1 MNYPIYLDYAATT
14 PVDERVLKEMLP
26 YFTEHF
32 GNSSSRFHAF
42 GWKAEEAVGKARLQ
56 VADLLG
62 ASSKEIVFTGGA
74 TESINLAI
82 KGAAEAA
89 SGGKNHIISLK
100 TEHKAVLDTL
110 KNLEKKGFE
119 VTWLD
124 VESDGLLNIE
134 KLEAAVRPETLLIS
148 VMWVN
153 NETGVIQNIRKIG
166 ELARQNGVVFH
177 TDATQAIGKLNSDVQ
192 ELGVD
197 LLSFSGHKIYGPKGT
212 GVLYIKN
219 TVKLT
224 AQQDGGGHER
234 SRRSGTLNVSG
245 IVGLGQACE
254 LAGAESKQES
264 EKNESLKAGFEDFL
278 LNTFDFCEINGAG
291 APRVSAISNVCFK
304 GFDGEELLMKLNQ
317 IAISNGSA
325 CNSASVDPSHVL
337 KAMGLS
343 DADAYSSL
351 RFSFGRFT
359 KAEDISNLK
368 KHLEETLL
376 TIGNERN

>member
-14 PVDERVLKEMLP
+14 PVDKRVMSEMLP

-42 GWKAEEAVGKARLQ
+42 GWKAEEAVTKARTQ

-62 ASSKEIVFTGGA
+62 ASPKEITFTGGA

-82 KGAAEAA
+82 KGVAEAA
-89 SGGKNHIISLK
+89 SGAKNHIISLK

-110 KNLEKKGFE
+110 KNLEKKGFD
-119 VTWLD
+119 VTYLD
-124 VESDGLLNIE
+124 IEPDGLLNIE
-134 KLEAAVRPETLLIS
+134 KLESAIRPETLMIS

-153 NETGVIQNIRKIG
+153 NETGIIQDIRKIG
-166 ELARQNGVVFH
+166 ELARQNGVLFH
-177 TDATQAIGKLNSDVQ
+177 TDATQAIGKLKTDVNN
-192 ELGVD
+192 LGVD
-197 LLSFSGHKIYGPKGT
+197 LLSFSGHKTYGPKGV
-212 GVLYIKN
+212 GVLCVRN
-219 TVKLT
+219 NVKLI

-234 SRRSGTLNVSG
+234 SRRSGTLNITG
-245 IVGLGQACE
+245 IVGLGMACE
-254 LAGAESKQES
+254 LAGAELQQES
-264 EKNESLKAGFEDFL
+264 ERMARFKTGFEDFL
-278 LNTFDFCEINGAG
+278 IKRFDFCMVNGAKQSRISG
-291 APRVSAISNVCFK
+291 ISNVCFK
-304 GFDGEELLMKLNQ
+304 GFDGEELLMKMNQ

-343 DADAYSSL
+343 DDDAYSSL

-359 KAEDISNLK
+359 TEQDIENLK
-368 KHLEETLL
+368 KHVEETLSE
-376 TIGNERN
+376 I

>member
-14 PVDERVLKEMLP
+14 PVDERVLNEMLP

-42 GWKAEEAVGKARLQ
+42 GWKAEEAVTKARAQ

-62 ASSKEIVFTGGA
+62 ASPKEITFTGGA

-82 KGAAEAA
+82 KGVAEAA
-89 SGGKNHIISLK
+89 SGAKNHIISLK

-119 VTWLD
+119 VTYLE
-124 VESDGLLNIE
+124 VEPDGLLNIE
-134 KLEAAVRPETLLIS
+134 KLKSAIRPETLMIS

-153 NETGVIQNIRKIG
+153 NETGVIQDIRKIG
-166 ELARQNGVVFH
+166 ELARQNDVLFH
-177 TDATQAIGKLNSDVQ
+177 TDATQGIGKLKTDIN
-192 ELGVD
+192 ELGAD
-197 LLSFSGHKIYGPKGT
+197 LLSFSGHKIYGPKGV
-212 GVLYIKN
+212 GVLYVRNNIK
-219 TVKLT
+219 LI

-234 SRRSGTLNVSG
+234 SRRSGTLNITG
-245 IVGLGQACE
+245 IVGLGMACE
-254 LAGAESKQES
+254 LAGAASEQES
-264 EKNESLKAGFEDFL
+264 EKIGRFKSDFEDFL
-278 LNTFDFCEINGAG
+278 LQRFDFCKINGAEQSRIPG
-291 APRVSAISNVCFK
+291 ISNVCFK
-304 GFDGEELLMKLNQ
+304 GFDGEELLMKMNQ

-343 DADAYSSL
+343 DDDAYSSL

-359 KAEDISNLK
+359 TEQDISDLK
-368 KHLEETLL
+368 KHVEETLL
-376 TIGNERN
+376 EIKG